1 MHIAT
6 IRPKHQLTIPRAIR
20 DKLHLAEGDQ
30 VIMREE
36 AGRIVIEPAKVVPA
50 GQEYFSTPQWQAKE
64 AEAEADVEAGRVSG
78 PFADAELL
86 LAHLHGKTK

>member
-30 VIMREE
+30 VIVREE
-36 AGRIVIEPAKVVPA
+36 HGRIVIEPAKVVPA
-50 GQEYFSTPQWQAKE
+50 GQEYFWTPEWQAGE
-64 AEAEADVEAGRVSG
+64 AAADADVAAGRVSG
-78 PFADAELL
+78 PFEDADEL
-86 LAHLHGKTK
+86 LAHLHGKAK